1 MSGYQYNLVNEIEDM
16 AAFGVDIARVSADSE
31 QAFKQMDIF
40 KRQLITPQ
48 KFKLDG
54 VEECNGYWHQIAVMS
69 VA

>member
-1 MSGYQYNLVNEIEDM
+1 M

-54 VEECNGYWHQIAVMS
+54 VEECNGYWHQIAGMS